1 MYTTVT
7 INPCVDRFIMV
18 NELKV
23 GEIHRPL
30 YTMEFPAGKGIDV
43 SRVARVLGEET
54 TALGIVGGHT
64 GAYIEKELRIQGVDT
79 DFIHINKETRVNTKI
94 VDIRDW
100 THTEF
105 NTKGE
110 TVDEDIVLQLK
121 EKVSNWAVKSKIM
134 SFSGSIL
141 PNMPKDIYKQYIE
154 IAKSKGCITFLDATG
169 EVFLRGLEAAPY
181 MVKPNIK
188 ELEESFNVTTNS
200 TEQIIELAHKILDYG
215 VEVCTVSMGGKGSI
229 VVTSNRVFQVHPV
242 KVQVKSVVGAGDS
255 FVAGFGVGLMRMMP
269 LEECIKLGTACS
281 TSTIQNEGTQLA
293 KLEQVNEL
301 FEKIIVDVL

>member
-7 INPCVDRFIMV
+7 VNPCVDRFIMV
-18 NELKV
+18 DELKV

-54 TALGIVGGHT
+54 MALGIVGGHT
-64 GAYIEKELRIQGVDT
+64 GVYIEKELGIQGVGT
-79 DFIHINKETRVNTKI
+79 DLVHINQETRVNTKI

-105 NTKGE
+105 NIKGE
-110 TVDEDIVLQLK
+110 SVSEDIASQLTD
-121 EKVSNWAVKSKIM
+121 KVSNWAAKSKIM

-141 PNMPKDIYKQYIE
+141 PNMPTDIYKKYIE

-169 EVFLRGLEAAPY
+169 EVFLQGLEAAPY
-181 MVKPNIK
+181 MVKPNVQ
-188 ELEESFNVTTNS
+188 ELEESFGVTTNS
-200 TEQIIELAHKILDYG
+200 IEEIIQLAYKILDYS
-215 VEVCTVSMGGKGSI
+215 VEVCTVSMGAKGSV
-229 VVTSNRVFQVHPV
+229 VVTREKVFRVHPV

-255 FVAGFGVGLMRMMP
+255 FVAGFGVGLMRMMS

-301 FEKIIVDVL
+301 FEKITVDML